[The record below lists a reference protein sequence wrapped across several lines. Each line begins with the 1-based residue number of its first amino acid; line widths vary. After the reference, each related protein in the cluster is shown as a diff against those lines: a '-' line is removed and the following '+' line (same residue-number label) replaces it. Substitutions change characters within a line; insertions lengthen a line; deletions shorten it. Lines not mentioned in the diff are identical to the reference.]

1 MKIAIVGA
9 GIAGMTAAWELSQQ
23 GHRITIY
30 EADNYAGGLAA
41 GFRASHWDW
50 HLERYYHHLFE
61 TDTAIQ
67 QLVAQIGVRDKLF
80 FTSPTTAHYWQGKL
94 YGIDSPTRILR
105 FPGIPFVDRLRFGL
119 AVGYLKY
126 LTNDWRSLERS
137 TAVAWARRWI
147 GDAAYTTI
155 LQPLLEGKFGPY
167 TSEVNMAWLWARFKA
182 RSFKLGYFKG
192 GFQSLIDAL
201 VQRLEQRGVQI
212 QLGTPVQGI
221 VRGVFAERNPQSVWQ
236 VQTPAGCAYYDV
248 VIVTSSPRLLAKLAP
263 QLPEHYIV
271 RLRDLKSLGAVVMV
285 LALNRPLT
293 DKLYWIQGMRKE
305 EFPFLALVEHTNFMP
320 PEHYGGDHLIYCGDY
335 LPADHAYFHFT
346 QEQLLDVFVPHL
358 KVFNPAF
365 TPDWVQAVW
374 LNRAP
379 YAQPV
384 VGLNHSQHIPPLQ
397 TPLPGLYWAS
407 MSQVYPWDRGTN
419 FAVALGQQVAA
430 AVRAAHPFGS

>member
-9 GIAGMTAAWELSQQ
+9 GIAGMTAAWELSAQ
-23 GHRITIY
+23 GHHITIY
-30 EADNYAGGLAA
+30 EAANYAGGLAA

-50 HLERYYHHLFE
+50 HLERYYHHLFQ

-67 QLVAQIGVRDKLF
+67 QLVDQIGVRDKLF
-80 FTSPTTAHYWQGKL
+80 FTSPTTAHYWQGNL

-105 FPGIPFVDRLRFGL
+105 FPGIPFRDRLRFGL

-126 LTNDWRSLERS
+126 LTNDWRTLERS
-137 TAVAWARRWI
+137 TAVEWSRRWI
-147 GDAAYTTI
+147 GDAAYTAI

-167 TSEVNMAWLWARFKA
+167 TSNVNMAWLWARFKA
-182 RSFKLGYFKG
+182 RSFKLGYFAG
-192 GFQSLIDAL
+192 GFQTLIDAL

-212 QLGTPVQGI
+212 RLGTPVQGM
-221 VRGVFAERNPQSVWQ
+221 VRGVFEESGTQPVWQ
-236 VQTPAGCAYYDV
+236 VQTAAGGDSYDV

-263 QLPEHYIV
+263 QLPDNYTA
-271 RLRDLKSLGAVVMV
+271 RLRDLKSLGAVVLV

-293 DKLYWIQGMRKE
+293 DGLYWIQGMRKE

-335 LPADHAYFHFT
+335 LPADHEYFHFT
-346 QEQLLDVFVPHL
+346 QEQLVEVFLPHL
-358 KVFNPAF
+358 TTFNPHF
-365 TPDWVQAVW
+365 TPDWVREVW

-397 TPLPGLYWAS
+397 TPLAGLYWAS

-419 FAVALGQQVAA
+419 FAVELGQHVAA
-430 AVRAAHPFGS
+430 AVRVDYATTD